1 VEVVVDVVPVA
12 LGVSPPPQREVGV
25 LQEQRAVQHTLLVN
39 LGPEQEDL
47 HAAGHDAGVD
57 VLLVVVVAKRETQ
70 DDRTRTST
78 LHLFFLNTDKSA
90 SDRDSLLQGHQDGRT
105 RTSTLHLPSFLFLLL
120 LGLGFFTSRTLL
132 QGHQDDRTRTS
143 TLHTLTS
150 YLPSYFFFFFF
161 LLTSYL
167 PSYFFF
173 FLDRDSLLQGLYFKD
188 IRTTELELFLLISSS
203 SSSSTLTSQLRTLQG
218 HQDDRTR
225 TSTLHLFFL
234 NNFYADKLPSFLFL
248 LLLLPQH

>member
-1 VEVVVDVVPVA
+1 M
-12 LGVSPPPQREVGV
+12 

-105 RTSTLHLPSFLFLLL
+105 RTSTL
-120 LGLGFFTSRTLL
+120 
-132 QGHQDDRTRTS
+132 
-143 TLHTLTS
+143 TS
-150 YLPSYFFFFFF
+150 YLPSY
-161 LLTSYL
+161 
-167 PSYFFF
+167 
-173 FLDRDSLLQGLYFKD
+173 
-188 IRTTELELFLLISSS
+188 
-203 SSSSTLTSQLRTLQG
+203 
-218 HQDDRTR
+218 
-225 TSTLHLFFL
+225 LHWTGIQ
-234 NNFYADKLPSFLFL
+234 NSNFYITPL
-248 LLLLPQH
+248 LSQQLLR